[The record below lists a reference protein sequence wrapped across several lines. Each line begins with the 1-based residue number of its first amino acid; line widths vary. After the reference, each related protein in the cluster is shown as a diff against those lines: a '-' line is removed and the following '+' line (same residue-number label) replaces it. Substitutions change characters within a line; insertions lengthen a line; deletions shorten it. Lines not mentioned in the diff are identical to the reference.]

1 MSHLAILG
9 RQPEISYA
17 ELLSLYP
24 NKVTRLNEHCA
35 QIDDDS
41 VSLDRLGGSIKLGTH
56 LGVLPA
62 VPAQDLAKH
71 LCSSDLAEAI
81 ATSGEGK
88 LSFGLSLYGF
98 TLSKGQHEALGLEL
112 KKCFKQL
119 GRSVRYVASKGQLTA
134 AQITHNK
141 LLDKG
146 ADIWIVKTTKGYVL
160 ASTVAVQDI
169 AAYGERDHG
178 RPARSAKVGMLPPKL
193 AQMMINLTAPKA
205 GARILDPF
213 CGTGVILQEASLLGF
228 DSYGSDIEA
237 KLIEMSQINGDWL
250 QKVHH
255 TPDWA
260 LEVGDATTHQWNG
273 QIDAVV
279 TEGYLG
285 PALSKEPSP
294 KELSY
299 IKAEATQLTIDFL
312 TNLAPQIQSGT
323 PVCITLPCWRLSSQN
338 GKGFSRV
345 EILDQIGQI
354 GYTLKEF
361 LPVTYEHLL
370 YVRADQIVGRQ
381 ITVLTRN

>member
-9 RQPEISYA
+9 RQAEISYA

-24 NKVTRLNEHCA
+24 GKVSRLNEHCA
-35 QIDDDS
+35 EINS
-41 VSLDRLGGSIKLGTH
+41 EEVSLDRLGGSIKLGTV
-56 LGVLPA
+56 LGELPL
-62 VPAQDLAKH
+62 VPAQDLAKQ
-71 LCSSDLAEAI
+71 LCSSDIAETV

-112 KKCFKQL
+112 KKCFKRL
-119 GRSVRYVASKGQLTA
+119 GRSVRYIASKGQLTA

-146 ADIWIVKTTKGYVL
+146 ADIWIIKTTKGYTL

-178 RPARSAKVGMLPPKL
+178 RPARNAKVGMLPPKL
-193 AQMMINLTAPKA
+193 AQMMINLTAPAA
-205 GARILDPF
+205 GSRILDPF
-213 CGTGVILQEASLLGF
+213 CGTGVILQEASLLGLEA
-228 DSYGSDIEA
+228 YGTDIEA
-237 KLIEMSQINGDWL
+237 ELIEMSKTNGDWL
-250 QKVHH
+250 QNARQ
-255 TPDWA
+255 TPAWT
-260 LEVGDATTHQWNG
+260 LEVGDATHHQWTG
-273 QIDAVV
+273 QIDSVV

-285 PALSKEPSP
+285 PALSKEPSE
-294 KELSY
+294 KELSR
-299 IKAEATQLTIDFL
+299 IKAEATQLTVDFL
-312 TNLAPQIQSGT
+312 TNLAPQIKPGT
-323 PVCITLPCWRLSSQN
+323 PVCITLPCWKQ
-338 GKGFSRV
+338 GKRFSRV
-345 EILDQIGQI
+345 EILDQIGAL

-381 ITVLTRN
+381 ITVLTRK

>member
-24 NKVTRLNEHCA
+24 GKLTRLNEHCA
-35 QIDDDS
+35 QIDDDN

-56 LGVLPA
+56 LGELPL
-62 VPAQDLAKH
+62 VPAQDLTKT
-71 LCSSDLAEAI
+71 LCASDIAEAI

-98 TLSKGQHEALGLEL
+98 NLSKGQHEALGLEL
-112 KKCFKQL
+112 KKCFKKL
-119 GRSVRYVASKGQLTA
+119 GRSVRYIASKGQLTA

-141 LLDKG
+141 LLEKG
-146 ADIWIVKTTKGYVL
+146 ADIWIVRTTSGYTL

-193 AQMMINLTAPKA
+193 AQIMINLAAPKT
-205 GARILDPF
+205 GSRILDPF

-228 DSYGSDIEA
+228 EAYGSDIEQ
-237 KLIEMSQINGDWL
+237 KLIDMSQANGEWL
-250 QKVHH
+250 KKAHQ
-255 TPDWA
+255 TPQWT
-260 LEVGDATTHQWNG
+260 LEVGDATTHQWSG

-285 PALSKEPSP
+285 PALSKEPSE
-294 KELSY
+294 KELQH
-299 IKAEATQLTIDFL
+299 IKADATRLTIDFL
-312 TNLAPQIQSGT
+312 TNLAPQIKSGT
-323 PVCITLPCWRLSSQN
+323 AVCITLPCWKIGQT
-338 GKGFSRV
+338 FSRV
-345 EILDQIGQI
+345 EVLDQIGQI

-370 YVRADQIVGRQ
+370 YVRANQIVGRQ
-381 ITVLTRN
+381 ITVLTRK

>member
-24 NKVTRLNEHCA
+24 GNVTRLNEHCA
-35 QIDDDS
+35 QIDDDA

-62 VPAQDLAKH
+62 VPAQDIAKH
-71 LCSSDLAEAI
+71 LCASDLAEAI

-88 LSFGLSLYGF
+88 LSFGISLYGF
-98 TLSKGQHEALGLEL
+98 TLSKGQHESLGLEL

-119 GRSVRYVASKGQLTA
+119 GRSARYVASKGQLTA

-146 ADIWIVKTTKGYVL
+146 ADIWIVKTTSGYVL

-193 AQMMINLTAPKA
+193 AQMMINLTAPKP
-205 GARILDPF
+205 GSRVLDPF

-228 DSYGSDIEA
+228 EAYGSDIEDT
-237 KLIEMSQINGDWL
+237 LVEMSKTNDEWL
-250 QKVHH
+250 QKTHKSAAW
-255 TPDWA
+255 T
-260 LEVGDATTHQWNG
+260 LEVGDATSHQWAG
-273 QIDAVV
+273 RIDAVV

-285 PALSKEPSP
+285 PALSKEPSV
-294 KELSY
+294 KELEH
-299 IKAEATQLTIDFL
+299 IKAEATKLTIDFL
-312 TNLAPQIQSGT
+312 TNLAPQIKSGT
-323 PVCITLPCWRLSSQN
+323 PVCITLPCWKT
-338 GKGFSRV
+338 GKKFSRV
-345 EILDQIGQI
+345 EILDQIGAL

-381 ITVLTRN
+381 ITVLTRK

>member
-24 NKVTRLNEHCA
+24 NNVTRLNEHCA
-35 QIDDDS
+35 QIDDDT
-41 VSLDRLGGSIKLGTH
+41 VSLNRLGGSIKLGTH
-56 LGVLPA
+56 LGELPL
-62 VPAQDLAKH
+62 VPAQDLTRT
-71 LCSSDLAEAI
+71 LCDSDIAEAI
-81 ATSGEGK
+81 ASCGEGK

-98 TLSKGQHEALGLEL
+98 ALSKGQHEALGLEL
-112 KKCFKQL
+112 KKTFKKL

-160 ASTVAVQDI
+160 ASTVAVQNI
-169 AAYGERDHG
+169 AAYAERDHG

-193 AQMMINLTAPKA
+193 AQMMINLTAPQA
-205 GARILDPF
+205 GARVLDPF
-213 CGTGVILQEASLLGF
+213 CGTGVILQEASLLGLK
-228 DSYGSDIEA
+228 SYGTDIEPT
-237 KLIEMSQINGDWL
+237 LIEMSKTNGDWL
-250 QKVHH
+250 TSTHQ
-255 TPDWA
+255 TPEWT
-260 LEVGDATTHQWNG
+260 LEVGDATTHTWTE

-285 PALSKEPSP
+285 PALSKQPSP
-294 KELSY
+294 KELDS
-299 IKAEATQLTIDFL
+299 IKAEATKLTVDFL
-312 TNLAPQIQSGT
+312 TNLAPQIRSGT
-323 PVCITLPCWRLSSQN
+323 PVCITLPCWKN
-338 GKGFSRV
+338 GKKFSRV
-345 EILDQIGQI
+345 DILDQIGAL

-381 ITVLTRN
+381 ITVLIRK

>member
-24 NKVTRLNEHCA
+24 GNVTRLNEHCA
-35 QIDDDS
+35 QIDDDA

-62 VPAQDLAKH
+62 VPAQDIAKH
-71 LCSSDLAEAI
+71 LCASDLAEAI

-88 LSFGLSLYGF
+88 LSFGISLYGF
-98 TLSKGQHEALGLEL
+98 TLSKGQHESLGLEL

-119 GRSVRYVASKGQLTA
+119 GRSARYVASKGQLTA

-146 ADIWIVKTTKGYVL
+146 ADIWIVKTTSGYVL

-193 AQMMINLTAPKA
+193 AQMMINLAAAKP
-205 GARILDPF
+205 GARVLDPF
-213 CGTGVILQEASLLGF
+213 CGTGVVLQEAALLGF
-228 DSYGSDIEA
+228 EAYGSDIEDT
-237 KLIEMSQINGDWL
+237 LIDMSKTNGQWL
-250 QKVHH
+250 HATHQ
-255 TPDWA
+255 TPQWS
-260 LEVGDATTHQWNG
+260 LEVGDATSHLWSG

-285 PALSKEPSP
+285 PALSKEPSQ
-294 KELSY
+294 KELSR

-312 TNLAPQIQSGT
+312 TNLAPQLKSGT
-323 PVCITLPCWRLSSQN
+323 PVCITLPCWKI
-338 GKGFSRV
+338 GKKFSRV
-345 EILDQIGQI
+345 EILDQIDAL

-381 ITVLTRN
+381 ITVLTRK

>member
-24 NKVTRLNEHCA
+24 GKVTRLNEHCA

-41 VSLDRLGGSIKLGTH
+41 VSLERLGGSIKLGTH
-56 LGVLPA
+56 LGLLPL

-81 ATSGEGK
+81 ATSSEGK

-98 TLSKGQHEALGLEL
+98 TLSKGQHESLGLEL

-119 GRSVRYVASKGQLTA
+119 GRSARYVASKGQLTA

-146 ADIWIVKTTKGYVL
+146 ADIWVVKTTKGYVM

-169 AAYGERDHG
+169 AAYAERDHG

-193 AQMMINLTAPKA
+193 AQMMINLTAPQA

-213 CGTGVILQEASLLGF
+213 CGTGVILQEASLLGLEP
-228 DSYGSDIEA
+228 YGTDIEPA
-237 KLIEMSQINGDWL
+237 LIEMSKTNGDWL
-250 QKVHH
+250 KDAHQ
-255 TPDWA
+255 TPEWT
-260 LEVGDATTHQWNG
+260 LEVGDATTHQWTG
-273 QIDAVV
+273 KIDAVV

-285 PALSKEPSP
+285 PALSKEPST
-294 KELSY
+294 KELDH
-299 IKAEATQLTIDFL
+299 IKAEATKLTVDFL
-312 TNLAPQIQSGT
+312 TNLAPQIAPAT
-323 PVCITLPCWRLSSQN
+323 PVCITLPCWKT
-338 GKGFSRV
+338 GKKFSRV
-345 EILDQIGQI
+345 DILDQIDGL
-354 GYTLKEF
+354 GYTQKEF

-381 ITVLTRN
+381 ITVLTRK

>member
-24 NKVTRLNEHCA
+24 GRVTRLNEQCA
-35 QIDDDS
+35 QIEDDS
-41 VSLDRLGGSIKLGTH
+41 VSLDRLGGSIKLGIVA
-56 LGVLPA
+56 GNLPEVA
-62 VPAQDLAKH
+62 VQDLAKE
-71 LCSSDLAEAI
+71 LAATDIAETI

-98 TLSKGQHEALGLEL
+98 SLSKGQHEALGLEL
-112 KKCFKQL
+112 KKIFKQL
-119 GRSVRYVASKGQLTA
+119 GRSVRYVASKSQLNA

-146 ADIWIVKTTKGYVL
+146 ADIWIVRTTKGYTL
-160 ASTVAVQDI
+160 ATTVAVQNI

-193 AQMMINLTAPKA
+193 AQMMINLAAPKD
-205 GARILDPF
+205 GGRILDPF

-228 DSYGSDIEA
+228 KAYGTDIEA
-237 KLIEMSQINGDWL
+237 KLIEMSKTNGAWL
-250 QKVHH
+250 ANNHQ
-255 TPDWA
+255 TPEWDLA
-260 LEVGDATTHQWNG
+260 VGDATTHQWDG
-273 QIDAVV
+273 QIDAVI

-285 PALSKEPSP
+285 PALSKIPSD
-294 KELSY
+294 KELMRL
-299 IKAEATQLTIDFL
+299 KTDATQLTVDFL
-312 TNLAPQIQSGT
+312 TNLAPQIKSGT
-323 PVCITLPCWRLSSQN
+323 PVCITLPCWKTES
-338 GKGFSRV
+338 GFSRV
-345 EILDQIGQI
+345 EILDQINHI

-381 ITVLTRN
+381 ITALTRQERGN

>member
-56 LGVLPA
+56 LGELPA

-71 LCSSDLAEAI
+71 VCSSDLAEAI

-88 LSFGLSLYGF
+88 LSFGISLYGF
-98 TLSKGQHEALGLEL
+98 TLSKGQHESLGLEL

-119 GRSVRYVASKGQLTA
+119 GRSARYVASKGQLTA

-193 AQMMINLTAPKA
+193 AQMMINLTAPEA
-205 GARILDPF
+205 GSRILDPF
-213 CGTGVILQEASLLGF
+213 CGTGVILQESSLLGF
-228 DSYGSDIEA
+228 ASYGTDIEE
-237 KLIEMSQINGDWL
+237 KLIEMSKINGDWL
-250 QKVHH
+250 QNTHQ
-255 TPDWA
+255 TSEWA
-260 LEVGDATTHQWNG
+260 LEVGDATNHQWTG

-285 PALSKEPSP
+285 PALSKEPST
-294 KELSY
+294 KELDH
-299 IKAEATQLTIDFL
+299 IKAEATKLTIDFL
-312 TNLAPQIQSGT
+312 ANLAPQIQSGT
-323 PVCITLPCWRLSSQN
+323 PVCITLPCWKVGN
-338 GKGFSRV
+338 KFSRV
-345 EILDQIGQI
+345 DILDQIGQI

-381 ITVLTRN
+381 ITVLKRK

>member
-1 MSHLAILG
+1 MSRLAILG

-24 NKVTRLNEHCA
+24 GQVTRLNEHCA
-35 QIDDDS
+35 QIDDDN
-41 VSLDRLGGSIKLGTH
+41 VSLSRLGGSIKLGAH
-56 LGVLPA
+56 LGELPQ
-62 VPAQDLAKH
+62 VPAQDLASH

-112 KKCFKQL
+112 KKCLKKL

-146 ADIWIVKTTKGYVL
+146 ADIWVVKTTKGYVL

-169 AAYGERDHG
+169 AGYAERDHG

-193 AQMMINLTAPKA
+193 AQMMINLAAPQV

-213 CGTGVILQEASLLGF
+213 CGTGVILQEASLLGMEA
-228 DSYGSDIEA
+228 YGTDLEPA
-237 KLIEMSQINGDWL
+237 LIEMSKTNGDWL
-250 QKVHH
+250 KSAH
-255 TPDWA
+255 TTRDWT
-260 LEVGDATTHQWNG
+260 LEVGDATNQQWSG

-285 PALSKEPSP
+285 PALSKEPSD
-294 KELSY
+294 KELSR
-299 IKAEATQLTIDFL
+299 IKSEATQLTVDFL
-312 TNLAPQIQSGT
+312 TNLAPQIKVGT
-323 PVCITLPCWRLSSQN
+323 PVCITLPCWKT
-338 GKGFSRV
+338 GKRFSRV
-345 EILDQIGQI
+345 DILDQIGAI

-381 ITVLTRN
+381 ITVLTRK

>member
-24 NKVTRLNEHCA
+24 SKVTRLNEHCA
-35 QIDDDS
+35 QIDDEN
-41 VSLDRLGGSIKLGTH
+41 VSLERLGGSIKLGIH
-56 LGVLPA
+56 LGELPA
-62 VPAQDLAKH
+62 VPAQDLAQYV
-71 LCSSDLAEAI
+71 CSSDLAEAI

-88 LSFGLSLYGF
+88 ISFGISLYGLS
-98 TLSKGQHEALGLEL
+98 LSKGQHESLGLEL
-112 KKCFKQL
+112 KKSFKQL
-119 GRSVRYVASKGQLTA
+119 GRNARYVSSKGQLTA

-160 ASTVAVQDI
+160 ASAVAVQDI

-193 AQMMINLTAPKA
+193 AQMMINLAAPKP
-205 GARILDPF
+205 GGRILDPF

-228 DSYGSDIEA
+228 TAYGTDIEP
-237 KLIEMSQINGDWL
+237 KLIEMSNTNGKWL
-250 QKVHH
+250 TTTHG
-255 TPDWA
+255 TPEWS
-260 LEVGDATTHQWNG
+260 LEVGDATSHEWTG
-273 QIDAVV
+273 AIDAIV

-294 KELSY
+294 KELDR
-299 IKAEATQLTIDFL
+299 IKAQAGSLTIDFL
-312 TNLAPQIQSGT
+312 TNLAPQIAPGT
-323 PVCITLPCWRLSSQN
+323 PVCITLPCWKIGN
-338 GKGFSRV
+338 TFSRV
-345 EILDQIGQI
+345 EVLDQIGQI

-381 ITVLTRN
+381 ITVITRN

>member
-9 RQPEISYA
+9 RQPELSYA

-24 NKVTRLNEHCA
+24 GRVSRLNEHCA
-35 QIDDDS
+35 QVDDDTI
-41 VSLDRLGGSIKLGTH
+41 SLERLGGSIKLGVVV
-56 LGVLPA
+56 GSLPEI
-62 VPAQDLAKH
+62 PIQDLAKH
-71 LCSSDLAEAI
+71 VCTSDLAETI

-146 ADIWIVKTTKGYVL
+146 ADIWIVRTTKGYAL
-160 ASTVAVQDI
+160 ATAVAVQDI

-205 GARILDPF
+205 EARILDPF
-213 CGTGVILQEASLLGF
+213 CGTGVILQEASLLGY
-228 DSYGSDIEA
+228 STYGTDIEA
-237 KLIEMSQINGDWL
+237 DLIEMSQANDSWL
-250 QKVHH
+250 QAAHQ
-255 TPDWA
+255 TPAWT
-260 LEVGDATTHQWNG
+260 LEVGDATSHTWSG
-273 QIDAVV
+273 SIDAVV

-285 PALSKEPSP
+285 PALSKMPSI
-294 KELSY
+294 KELTKLK
-299 IKAEATQLTIDFL
+299 IAAEQLTIDFL
-312 TNLAPQIQSGT
+312 TNLAPQIAAGT
-323 PVCITLPCWRLSSQN
+323 PVCITLPCW
-338 GKGFSRV
+338 KTETGFSRV
-345 EILDQIGQI
+345 TILDQISAI

-381 ITVLTRN
+381 ITVLTRK

>member
-24 NKVTRLNEHCA
+24 GKVTRLNEHCA
-35 QIDDDS
+35 QVDDDS
-41 VSLDRLGGSIKLGTH
+41 VSLDQLGGSIKLGAN
-56 LGVLPA
+56 LGELPL

-98 TLSKGQHEALGLEL
+98 ALSKGQHEALGLEL

-119 GRSVRYVASKGQLTA
+119 GRSARYIASKGQLTA

-146 ADIWIVKTTKGYVL
+146 ADIWVVKTTKGYVM
-160 ASTVAVQDI
+160 ASTIAVQDI
-169 AAYGERDHG
+169 AAYAERDHG

-193 AQMMINLTAPKA
+193 AQIMINLAAPA
-205 GARILDPF
+205 PGSRVLDPF

-228 DSYGSDIEA
+228 TSYGTDIEPA
-237 KLIEMSQINGDWL
+237 LIEMSQTNGVWL
-250 QKVHH
+250 TNTHK
-255 TPDWA
+255 TSEWT
-260 LEVGDATTHQWNG
+260 LEAGDATSHQWSG
-273 QIDAVV
+273 QINAVV

-285 PALSKEPSP
+285 PALSKEPSA
-294 KELSY
+294 KELDH
-299 IKAEATQLTIDFL
+299 IKADATKLTIDFL
-312 TNLAPQIQSGT
+312 TNLAPQIMAGT
-323 PVCITLPCWRLSSQN
+323 PVCITLPCWKT
-338 GKGFSRV
+338 GKKFSRV
-345 EILDQIGQI
+345 EILDQIDAL
-354 GYTLKEF
+354 GYTQKEF
-361 LPVTYEHLL
+361 LPVSYEHLL

-381 ITVLTRN
+381 ITVLVRK

>member
-24 NKVTRLNEHCA
+24 GSVTRLNEHCA
-35 QIDDDS
+35 QIDDNN
-41 VSLDRLGGSIKLGTH
+41 VSLARLGGSIKLGTH
-56 LGVLPA
+56 LGELPA

-98 TLSKGQHEALGLEL
+98 ALSKGQHEALGLEL
-112 KKCFKQL
+112 KKNFKQL
-119 GRSVRYVASKGQLTA
+119 GRSVRYIASKGQLTA

-169 AAYGERDHG
+169 AAYAERDHG

-193 AQMMINLTAPKA
+193 AQMMINLAAPKD

-213 CGTGVILQEASLLGF
+213 CGTGVILQESSLLGF
-228 DSYGSDIEA
+228 QSYGTDIED
-237 KLIEMSQINGDWL
+237 KLVEMSKTNGDWL
-250 QKVHH
+250 HKAHQ
-255 TPDWA
+255 TPVWT
-260 LEVGDATTHQWNG
+260 LEAGDATDHQWTG

-285 PALSKEPSP
+285 PALSKEPSE
-294 KELSY
+294 KELSR
-299 IKAEATQLTIDFL
+299 IKVEATKLTTDFL
-312 TNLAPQIQSGT
+312 ANLAPQIAPGT
-323 PVCITLPCWRLSSQN
+323 PVCITLPCWKT
-338 GKGFSRV
+338 GKKFSRV
-345 EILDQIGQI
+345 EILDQIDAL

-381 ITVLTRN
+381 ITVLKRK

>member
-24 NKVTRLNEHCA
+24 NKVVRLNEHCA
-35 QIDDDS
+35 QIDDDN
-41 VSLDRLGGSIKLGTH
+41 VNLDRLGGSIKLGVH

-71 LCSSDLAEAI
+71 ICSTDLADTI
-81 ATSGEGK
+81 ASSGEGK
-88 LSFGLSLYGF
+88 ISFGISLYGL
-98 TLSKGQHEALGLEL
+98 TLSKGQHESLGLEL
-112 KKCFKQL
+112 KKSLKQL
-119 GRSVRYVASKGQLTA
+119 GRSARYIASKGQLTA

-193 AQMMINLTAPKA
+193 AQMMINLAAPKV

-228 DSYGSDIEA
+228 KSYGTDIEA
-237 KLIEMSQINGDWL
+237 KLIEMSNTNDIWL
-250 QKVHH
+250 QQQHQ
-255 TPDWA
+255 TSPWD
-260 LEVGDATTHQWNG
+260 LEIGDATNHRWTG
-273 QIDAVV
+273 EIDAVV

-285 PALSKEPSP
+285 PALSKAPSS
-294 KELSY
+294 KELDH
-299 IKAEATQLTIDFL
+299 IKAEATKLTVDFL
-312 TNLAPQIQSGT
+312 TNLAPQIKAGT
-323 PVCITLPCWRLSSQN
+323 AVCITLPCWKI
-338 GKGFSRV
+338 GKTFSRV
-345 EILDQIGQI
+345 EILDQIDAL

-381 ITVLTRN
+381 ITVLTRQ

>member
-41 VSLDRLGGSIKLGTH
+41 ISLDRLGGSIKLGTH
-56 LGVLPA
+56 LGVLPL

-228 DSYGSDIEA
+228 ESYGSDIEA
-237 KLIEMSQINGDWL
+237 KLIEMSQTNCDWL
-250 QKVHH
+250 QKEHH
-255 TPDWA
+255 TLDWA
-260 LEVGDATTHQWNG
+260 LEVGDATTHKWTG

-294 KELSY
+294 KELSH
-299 IKAEATQLTIDFL
+299 IKAEATKLTIDFL
-312 TNLAPQIQSGT
+312 TNLASQIQPGT
-323 PVCITLPCWRLSSQN
+323 PVCISLPCWKVGS
-338 GKGFSRV
+338 KFSRV

>member
-24 NKVTRLNEHCA
+24 NQVTRLNEHCA
-35 QIDDDS
+35 LIDDDN
-41 VSLDRLGGSIKLGTH
+41 VSLDRLGGSIKLGIH
-56 LGVLPA
+56 LGELPL

-71 LCSSDLAEAI
+71 VCGSDLAEAI
-81 ATSGEGK
+81 ATSSEGK
-88 LSFGLSLYGF
+88 LSFGISLYGF
-98 TLSKGQHEALGLEL
+98 SLSKGQHESLGLEL

-119 GRSVRYVASKGQLTA
+119 GRSARYIASKGQLTA

-160 ASTVAVQDI
+160 ATTVAVQDI
-169 AAYGERDHG
+169 AAYAERDHG

-193 AQMMINLTAPKA
+193 AQMMINLAAPKT
-205 GARILDPF
+205 GSRVLDPF

-228 DSYGSDIEA
+228 EPYGSDIEE
-237 KLIEMSQINGDWL
+237 KLIEMSRTNSKWL
-250 QKVHH
+250 QDTHQ
-255 TPDWA
+255 TPEWT
-260 LEVGDATTHQWNG
+260 LEVGDATKHQWNG
-273 QIDAVV
+273 QIDAVI

-294 KELSY
+294 KELSR
-299 IKAEATQLTIDFL
+299 IKADATRLTIDFL
-312 TNLAPQIQSGT
+312 TNLAPQINAET
-323 PVCITLPCWRLSSQN
+323 PVCITLPCWRL
-338 GKGFSRV
+338 GKKFSRV
-345 EILDQIGQI
+345 EILDQIDGL